1 MNQASSEAV
10 AVESE
15 ELQQEQEES
24 NEPQGLMEQARADVP
39 HETEENEEPISHLAE
54 DDSEEY
60 ERPDWFP
67 EEHWDPDGP
76 NIEGLVEA
84 LNQKDKSYSE
94 LRKLVSQGKHKAPK
108 DDYDVSFTEPLGL
121 AADNELLNT
130 FKGWSKSNG
139 VSQAAFEELVGKVA
153 EMGTIEQEQES
164 VNIAE
169 ERRLLG
175 ENGDAIIKSN
185 IQWVDSMRSKG
196 MLSDAEVQEFDVL
209 GGTAAGQRVLQK
221 IRAWTGEN
229 VQIPT
234 RTAMD
239 STKESEMDFKSRM
252 REMMAD
258 PRYGTDSAYQRKVE
272 SEFEKFYSRDGGS

>member
-84 LNQKDKSYSE
+84 LNQKTS
-94 LRKLVSQGKHKAPK
+94 LIVS
-108 DDYDVSFTEPLGL
+108 
-121 AADNELLNT
+121 
-130 FKGWSKSNG
+130 
-139 VSQAAFEELVGKVA
+139 
-153 EMGTIEQEQES
+153 
-164 VNIAE
+164 
-169 ERRLLG
+169 
-175 ENGDAIIKSN
+175 
-185 IQWVDSMRSKG
+185 
-196 MLSDAEVQEFDVL
+196 
-209 GGTAAGQRVLQK
+209 
-221 IRAWTGEN
+221 
-229 VQIPT
+229 
-234 RTAMD
+234 
-239 STKESEMDFKSRM
+239 
-252 REMMAD
+252 
-258 PRYGTDSAYQRKVE
+258 
-272 SEFEKFYSRDGGS
+272 